1 MSAELTGFSTSIR
14 ENVSVRAGLNLAI
27 DFALSVGALAESV
40 KVTADNPLLEASGAT
55 QAVNDQQRDAAVAA
69 ARRSSPLVGIPAA
82 RAGRGLARF
91 DGEPGRHVLHPW
103 RRHRVVLDAG
113 RRRGHYFRRQPVAG
127 LLGAP
132 DETAADVQ
140 IKTNGFDA
148 ATPLGMA
155 AASNLVLKS
164 GTNALR
170 GSGTFGY
177 TNKEWIGRNSTGTPE
192 YMSLT
197 QPEASIGGPIL
208 QDRLFFFGA
217 YRYRSGKIGIGRP
230 VEQVANMLA
239 LSPGFEP
246 FDNEIS
252 AHIGIVKLTAQLNA
266 QHQVSGFYNRDATPY
281 GSNGTFLTGDYQ
293 RTTLGGQA
301 VAFRTTSAWNS
312 WLTSRFGAS
321 WNDKGALTEFV
332 DTGLTSRPVFRSAFI
347 SAGQLVGNTQLAT
360 LDNIASASRSP
371 YRKVTINGDI
381 TAFKTGWIGSHE
393 FQAGLFLQPM
403 KRRDE
408 IIHAN
413 GGFGLEELVLRDAS
427 NPAAGT
433 MPFHR
438 RIYDAGSGLLAA
450 GTFAD
455 NAFYVQ
461 DAWRPIERLTINA
474 GLRIDHVTRQDDLF
488 DIELQNSWEI
498 GPRFGVNYMVT
509 RISATRSAPRTMR
522 GHDAASINAQSAS
535 GAGTQGTGAQTIGYR
550 DIYDLNLDGVFD
562 TTFVTPAASPVSPN
576 RIIDP
581 DYHQPFVDEFAFGY
595 RRQLPGRLAFDIGYM
610 HRAYRDRTALVEQ
623 NGIYDGGV
631 FRGVRNEAL
640 NDIFLLTSNE
650 WNWPVYQAVELIVT
664 KATSRFQILGS
675 YTRAFSH
682 MAGTWQPNDPASF
695 IQPGAFENNRGL
707 DPNDNR
713 SASVNNAYSAG
724 TSGFEWLNH
733 IARASVVYRAPWD
746 FQVATNYSIQRGR
759 WGGLILNRIAT
770 ADPRFGP
777 TTVTRS
783 NGGRDESAGDDDPVR
798 ERESRRGSVPARRAA
813 HPEPARRPPVRL
825 RRGPRPDGRSRHL
838 QPAEPRRLPGLAR
851 RREPD
856 LQHELRQGRRSAAA
870 ARISLGLR
878 SFRSARRIDEDS
890 PLTRTAHSDSRSV
903 RLADAGR
910 AATRSAC
917 FDSKRPRC
925 RRRRRGGAVT
935 AIVGATVID
944 GNGGAPLQNA
954 TVVVTGSRITA
965 VGPKASVTVPPGAN
979 VIDGAGKF
987 VTPGFVDTNVHLSL
1001 YGGGNGGA
1009 NDRYETAVKYW
1020 DRAPDVTRRTGA
1032 DAL

>member
-1 MSAELTGFSTSIR
+1 MRQLPPHLCRRVLAALLLVAFAAIEASAQTTEGSLRGSIRDEQGAPMPGVTVTAKSPSTTRPLVVVTDETGGYRLLNVPPAVYSVTAELPGFTTLVR
-14 ENVSVRAGLNLAI
+14 ENITVGAGLNLAI
-27 DFALSVGALAESV
+27 DFTLAVGALAESV

-55 QAVNDQQRDAAVAA
+55 QAVNVSNEMQRSLPLAGHRHWSEFLRLVPGAVSRDSTVNQAATFYIHGAGIV
-69 ARRSSPLVGIPAA
+69 SFSTLV
-82 RAGRGLARF
+82 
-91 DGEPGRHVLHPW
+91 DGADITSAVNPW
-103 RRHRVVLDAG
+103 QAYSAL
-113 RRRGHYFRRQPVAG
+113 
-127 LLGAP
+127 P

-208 QDRLFFFGA
+208 QDKLFFFGS

-230 VEQVANMLA
+230 ADQVTSMQAV
-239 LSPGFEP
+239 SPGFEP

-252 AHIGIVKLTAQLNA
+252 AHIGIVKVTAQLNA
-266 QHQVSGFYNRDATPY
+266 AHQVSGFYNRDATPY
-281 GSNGTFLTGDYQ
+281 GSNNTFVTGDYQ

-301 VAFRTTSAWNS
+301 VAFRSTSAWNR
-312 WLTSRFGAS
+312 WLTSRFGVS

-332 DTGLTSRPVFRSAFI
+332 DTRLTSRPVYRSAFL
-347 SAGQLVGNTQLAT
+347 SAGQLVGNTQLAV

-371 YRKVTINGDI
+371 YRKVTINGDV
-381 TAFKTGWIGSHE
+381 TAYKNGWIGSHE
-393 FQAGLFLQPM
+393 FQAGLFIQPM

-427 NPAAGT
+427 NPSAGT
-433 MPFHR
+433 IPFHR
-438 RIYDAGSGLLAA
+438 RIFDQGSGLLAA
-450 GTFAD
+450 GSFAD
-455 NAFYVQ
+455 NAFYIQ
-461 DAWRPIERLTINA
+461 DAWRPMERLTINA

-498 GPRFGVNYMVT
+498 GPRLGVNYMVT
-509 RISATRSAPRTMR
+509 KDQRNSIRASYMR
-522 GHDAASINAQSAS
+522 GHDAVSINAQSAS
-535 GAGTQGTGAQTIGYR
+535 GAGTQGTGAQTIGFR

-595 RRQLPGRLAFDIGYM
+595 RRQLPGQLSVDVGYM
-610 HRAYRDRTALVEQ
+610 HRSYRDRTALVEQ
-623 NGIYDGGV
+623 NAIYDGSV
-631 FRGVRNEAL
+631 FRGYRNEAL

-650 WNWPVYQAVELIVT
+650 WNWPVYQALELIVT
-664 KATSRFQILGS
+664 KRTSRFQILGS

-695 IQPGAFENNRGL
+695 IQPGAFDNNRGL

-713 SASVNNAYSAG
+713 SASVNNAYTAG

-759 WGGLILNRIAT
+759 WSGPILNRIAA
-770 ADPRFGP
+770 ADPQFGTP
-777 TTVTRS
+777 TVTLS
-783 NGGRDESAGDDDPVR
+783 NGRVVSNPLATTIRFENEDRGAGQFQLDALHMLNLRVGRQFDFG
-798 ERESRRGSVPARRAA
+798 G
-813 HPEPARRPPVRL
+813 
-825 RRGPRPDGRSRHL
+825 G
-838 QPAEPRRLPGLAR
+838 RRLMVDLDIFNLPNRGGFQGWLAGAN
-851 RREPD
+851 
-856 LQHELRQGRRSAAA
+856 QIYNANYGRGGEVQPPRTYQ
-870 ARISLGLR
+870 LGLR
-878 SFRSARRIDEDS
+878 F
-890 PLTRTAHSDSRSV
+890 L
-903 RLADAGR
+903 
-910 AATRSAC
+910 
-917 FDSKRPRC
+917 F
-925 RRRRRGGAVT
+925 
-935 AIVGATVID
+935 
-944 GNGGAPLQNA
+944 
-954 TVVVTGSRITA
+954 
-965 VGPKASVTVPPGAN
+965 
-979 VIDGAGKF
+979 
-987 VTPGFVDTNVHLSL
+987 
-1001 YGGGNGGA
+1001 
-1009 NDRYETAVKYW
+1009 
-1020 DRAPDVTRRTGA
+1020 
-1032 DAL
+1032 

>member
-1 MSAELTGFSTSIR
+1 MGQVPVRLRRVCAGLLLVALIAAEAFAQATEGSLRGYIRDEQGAPMPGVTITAKSTAATRPHVAVTDETGAYRLLNVAPGDYTVSAELAGFSTSIR

-27 DFALSVGALAESV
+27 DFTLSVGALAESV

-55 QAVNDQQRDAAVAA
+55 QAVNVSNEMQRSLPLAGHRHWSEFLRLVPGAVSRDSTVNQAATFYIHGAGIV
-69 ARRSSPLVGIPAA
+69 SFSTLV
-82 RAGRGLARF
+82 
-91 DGEPGRHVLHPW
+91 DGADITSAVNPW
-103 RRHRVVLDAG
+103 QAYSAL
-113 RRRGHYFRRQPVAG
+113 
-127 LLGAP
+127 P

-177 TNKEWIGRNSTGTPE
+177 TNKKWIGRNSTGTPE

-230 VEQVANMLA
+230 VEQVANMQA

-413 GGFGLEELVLRDAS
+413 GGFGLEEHVLRDVS

-461 DAWRPIERLTINA
+461 DAWRPMERLTINA
-474 GLRIDHVTRQDDLF
+474 GVRIDHVTRQDDLF

-498 GPRFGVNYMVT
+498 GPRFGVNYMMT
-509 RISATRSAPRTMR
+509 ADQRNSLRASYMR

-535 GAGTQGTGAQTIGYR
+535 GAGTQGSGAQTIGFR

-595 RRQLPGRLAFDIGYM
+595 RRQLPGRLAVDIGYM

-631 FRGVRNEAL
+631 FRGLRNEAL

-759 WGGLILNRIAT
+759 WGGPILNRIAT
-770 ADPRFGP
+770 ADPQFGP
-777 TTVTRS
+777 TTVTLS
-783 NGGRDESAGDDDPVR
+783 NGRVVTNPLATTIRFENENRGAGQFQLD
-798 ERESRRGSVPARRAA
+798 AL
-813 HPEPARRPPVRL
+813 HILNL
-825 RRGPRPDGRSRHL
+825 RV
-838 QPAEPRRLPGLAR
+838 
-851 RREPD
+851 
-856 LQHELRQGRRSAAA
+856 GRRFNFGAGRALMVDLDIFNLPNRGGFQGWLAGANQIYSTNYGKGGEVQPP
-870 ARISLGLR
+870 RTYQLGLR
-878 SFRSARRIDEDS
+878 F
-890 PLTRTAHSDSRSV
+890 L
-903 RLADAGR
+903 
-910 AATRSAC
+910 
-917 FDSKRPRC
+917 F
-925 RRRRRGGAVT
+925 
-935 AIVGATVID
+935 
-944 GNGGAPLQNA
+944 
-954 TVVVTGSRITA
+954 
-965 VGPKASVTVPPGAN
+965 
-979 VIDGAGKF
+979 
-987 VTPGFVDTNVHLSL
+987 
-1001 YGGGNGGA
+1001 
-1009 NDRYETAVKYW
+1009 
-1020 DRAPDVTRRTGA
+1020 
-1032 DAL
+1032 